1 MKKIL
6 IGIAVILGTIC
17 SAWGQEERPRSI
29 YKSILLGFEYEVNAG
44 VNLGGASPIPL
55 PQEIRKIE
63 GFNPLL
69 NLSIGATVY
78 KWFDQNRREQNNTWG
93 IAFGFRLEQK
103 GMETDASV
111 KNYGMTIVN
120 EGNQMS
126 GRWTGKVHTR
136 YVSQLF
142 TIPVVATYRLNSR
155 WRFNFGPYVAFL
167 MKKDFEGRVYDGYL
181 REGDPTGPKWEF
193 TDGKYATYDF
203 NQELRTFNWGLQA
216 GAAFR
221 VFKRL
226 SVNLNLDWGLN
237 DIFRNSFETVT
248 FDMYPIYANIGF
260 AYVF

>member
-6 IGIAVILGTIC
+6 IGIAVILGTVC
-17 SAWGQEERPRSI
+17 SAWGQEERPCSI

-126 GRWTGKVHTR
+126 GRWTGKVHTS
-136 YVSQLF
+136 YV
-142 TIPVVATYRLNSR
+142 
-155 WRFNFGPYVAFL
+155 
-167 MKKDFEGRVYDGYL
+167 
-181 REGDPTGPKWEF
+181 
-193 TDGKYATYDF
+193 
-203 NQELRTFNWGLQA
+203 
-216 GAAFR
+216 
-221 VFKRL
+221 
-226 SVNLNLDWGLN
+226 
-237 DIFRNSFETVT
+237 
-248 FDMYPIYANIGF
+248 
-260 AYVF
+260 